1 MKLFTNTFNFYKPS
15 KNIKL
20 QSFTANNFFILIT
33 ILINFFFVASANSI
47 ERNIDTTEV
56 NTVNTVNTVNIH
68 DEDSN
73 KYADQ
78 HINQNGNQDLNEKA
92 KVSFSFEQ
100 TQFSPEAKLNEAVLK
115 VIQNNAAAG
124 NSDQNADKALA
135 IKRSEMIFHK
145 QRYAKKTIK
154 NNKNKKFTQAL
165 NDINASSEL
174 TDDYYYIYD
183 AYIQLIED
191 LDNDGFYQTFS
202 ITFDADINSY
212 SPFQQAQLYAELYI
226 RTYDGAWE
234 HYFTTDNF
242 IITGD
247 SAEDSYQVYSTLS
260 YGFQPEYYDVLID
273 LYEVGNP
280 YIVASYSNE
289 NNSNL
294 STLPLESSEY
304 EQLTVYAAST
314 SVVLF
319 SFLLISLLTKVIVIR
334 KTHEC

>member
-1 MKLFTNTFNFYKPS
+1 MTML
-15 KNIKL
+15 
-20 QSFTANNFFILIT
+20 A
-33 ILINFFFVASANSI
+33 NFFFVASANTL
-47 ERNIDTTEV
+47 ERNIETTGIYKV
-56 NTVNTVNTVNIH
+56 STSNIH
-68 DEDSN
+68 DEYSNKKADEHISQNLNHDSN
-73 KYADQ
+73 D
-78 HINQNGNQDLNEKA
+78 KA

-100 TQFSPEAKLNEAVLK
+100 SQFSSEAKLNEAVLK
-115 VIQNNAAAG
+115 VIQKNTAAG

-135 IKRSEMIFHK
+135 IKRSDLIAHK
-145 QRYAKKTIK
+145 QGYTKK
-154 NNKNKKFTQAL
+154 NNKKFTQAL
-165 NDINASSEL
+165 GDINALNKL

-183 AYIQLIED
+183 AYVQLIED

-314 SVVLF
+314 SLVLF

>member
-1 MKLFTNTFNFYKPS
+1 MTML
-15 KNIKL
+15 
-20 QSFTANNFFILIT
+20 A
-33 ILINFFFVASANSI
+33 NFFFVASANTL
-47 ERNIDTTEV
+47 ERNIETTGIYKGS
-56 NTVNTVNTVNIH
+56 TSNIH
-68 DEDSN
+68 DEYSNKKADEHISQNLHHDSN
-73 KYADQ
+73 D
-78 HINQNGNQDLNEKA
+78 KA

-100 TQFSPEAKLNEAVLK
+100 SQFSSEAKLNEAVLK
-115 VIQNNAAAG
+115 VIQKNTAAG
-124 NSDQNADKALA
+124 NSDQNADKTLA
-135 IKRSEMIFHK
+135 IKRSDLIAHK
-145 QRYAKKTIK
+145 QGYTKK
-154 NNKNKKFTQAL
+154 NNKKLTQAL
-165 NDINASSEL
+165 GDINALSKL

-183 AYIQLIED
+183 AYVQLIED

>member
-1 MKLFTNTFNFYKPS
+1 MTMLT
-15 KNIKL
+15 
-20 QSFTANNFFILIT
+20 
-33 ILINFFFVASANSI
+33 NFFFVASANTL
-47 ERNIDTTEV
+47 ERNIETTGIYKGS
-56 NTVNTVNTVNIH
+56 TSNIH
-68 DEDSN
+68 DEYSNKKADEHISQNLNHDSN
-73 KYADQ
+73 D
-78 HINQNGNQDLNEKA
+78 KA

-100 TQFSPEAKLNEAVLK
+100 SQFSSEAKLNEAVLK
-115 VIQNNAAAG
+115 VIQKNTAAG

-135 IKRSEMIFHK
+135 IKRSDLIAHK
-145 QRYAKKTIK
+145 QGYTKK
-154 NNKNKKFTQAL
+154 NNKKFTQAL
-165 NDINASSEL
+165 GDINALNKL

-183 AYIQLIED
+183 AYVQLIED

-314 SVVLF
+314 SLVLF

>member
-1 MKLFTNTFNFYKPS
+1 MTML
-15 KNIKL
+15 
-20 QSFTANNFFILIT
+20 A
-33 ILINFFFVASANSI
+33 NFFFVASANTL
-47 ERNIDTTEV
+47 ERNIETTGIYIGS
-56 NTVNTVNTVNIH
+56 TSNIH
-68 DEDSN
+68 DEYSNKKADEHISQNLNHDSN
-73 KYADQ
+73 D
-78 HINQNGNQDLNEKA
+78 KA

-100 TQFSPEAKLNEAVLK
+100 SQFSSEAKLNEAVLK
-115 VIQNNAAAG
+115 VIQKNTAAG

-135 IKRSEMIFHK
+135 IKRSDLIAHK
-145 QRYAKKTIK
+145 QGYTKK
-154 NNKNKKFTQAL
+154 NNKKFTQAL
-165 NDINASSEL
+165 GDINALNKL

-183 AYIQLIED
+183 AYVQLIED

>member
-1 MKLFTNTFNFYKPS
+1 MTML
-15 KNIKL
+15 
-20 QSFTANNFFILIT
+20 A
-33 ILINFFFVASANSI
+33 NFFFVASANTL
-47 ERNIDTTEV
+47 ERNIETTGIYKGS
-56 NTVNTVNTVNIH
+56 TSNIH
-68 DEDSN
+68 DEYSNKKADEHISQNLNHDSN
-73 KYADQ
+73 D
-78 HINQNGNQDLNEKA
+78 KA

-100 TQFSPEAKLNEAVLK
+100 SQFSSEAKLNEAVLK
-115 VIQNNAAAG
+115 VIQKNTAAG
-124 NSDQNADKALA
+124 NSDQNADKTLA
-135 IKRSEMIFHK
+135 IKRSDLIAHK
-145 QRYAKKTIK
+145 QGYTKK
-154 NNKNKKFTQAL
+154 NNKKFTQAL
-165 NDINASSEL
+165 GDINALNKL

-183 AYIQLIED
+183 AYVQLIED

>member
-1 MKLFTNTFNFYKPS
+1 MTML
-15 KNIKL
+15 
-20 QSFTANNFFILIT
+20 A
-33 ILINFFFVASANSI
+33 NFFFVASANTL
-47 ERNIDTTEV
+47 ERNIETTGIYKGS
-56 NTVNTVNTVNIH
+56 TSNIH
-68 DEDSN
+68 DEYSNKKADEHISQNLNHDSN
-73 KYADQ
+73 D
-78 HINQNGNQDLNEKA
+78 KA

-100 TQFSPEAKLNEAVLK
+100 SQFSSEAKLNEAVLK
-115 VIQNNAAAG
+115 VIQKNTAAG

-135 IKRSEMIFHK
+135 IKRSDLIAHK
-145 QRYAKKTIK
+145 QGYTKK
-154 NNKNKKFTQAL
+154 NNKKFTQAL
-165 NDINASSEL
+165 GDINALNKL

-183 AYIQLIED
+183 AYVQLIED

-314 SVVLF
+314 SLVLF